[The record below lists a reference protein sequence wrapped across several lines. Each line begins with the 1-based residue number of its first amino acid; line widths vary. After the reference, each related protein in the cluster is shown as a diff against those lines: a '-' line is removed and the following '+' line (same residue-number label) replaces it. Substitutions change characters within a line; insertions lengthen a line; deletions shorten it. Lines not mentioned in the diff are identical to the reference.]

1 MVDDVRP
8 LYANKMTVEE
18 LERERK
24 MRGSY
29 PKALMKRKCLTPDLG
44 MGNNPEGVA
53 SKKRGLERG
62 YSQKR

>member
-1 MVDDVRP
+1 MVDDIRP
-8 LYANKMTVEE
+8 LHANKMIVEE

-29 PKALMKRKCLTPDLG
+29 PKALMKRKCVTPDLG
-44 MGNNPEGVA
+44 MGTAG
-53 SKKRGLERG
+53 KKRVLERG

>member
-1 MVDDVRP
+1 MADDIRP
-8 LYANKMTVEE
+8 LHANKMTVEE

-44 MGNNPEGVA
+44 MGNNPG
-53 SKKRGLERG
+53 G
-62 YSQKR
+62 YC